1 MRDTLLG
8 RVLAGYG
15 GVRASFRMEEER
27 RPQESRLLFYA
38 MLAMTVVFVAR
49 LPALV
54 RDIPPPQPGADDP
67 GPAFVGALFV
77 SHVLFGPLMLYVL
90 AAVSHVVS
98 GWLGGQ
104 GSHYASRL
112 ALFWALLLVAPLT
125 LVAGMINSLARM
137 GGVDL
142 AELPSAVASL
152 VSLWF
157 WSLCLTEAERF
168 EHSAPTFIALV
179 AVPAVTMALLWL
191 AGSA

>member
-1 MRDTLLG
+1 MRDTLIG

-27 RPQESRLLFYA
+27 QPHESRLLFYA
-38 MLAMTVVFVAR
+38 MLAMTVIFAAR
-49 LPALV
+49 LPELV
-54 RDIPPPQPGADDP
+54 RQAPPPQPGAEDP

-90 AAVSHVVS
+90 AALSHFVARRM
-98 GWLGGQ
+98 GGQ
-104 GSHYASRL
+104 GSYASARL
-112 ALFWALLLVAPLT
+112 ALFWALLLAAPLT
-125 LVAGMINSLARM
+125 LVAGVLNSLARL

-142 AELPSAVASL
+142 AELPSAVVSI

-179 AVPAVTMALLWL
+179 AVPLATMALLWL
-191 AGSA
+191 AGSV